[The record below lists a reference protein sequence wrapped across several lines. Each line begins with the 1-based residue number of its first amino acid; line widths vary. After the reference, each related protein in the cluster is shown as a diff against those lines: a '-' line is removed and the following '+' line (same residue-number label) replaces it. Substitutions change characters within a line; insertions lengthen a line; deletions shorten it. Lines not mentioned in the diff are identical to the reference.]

1 MRTSML
7 FMPYWSRAVVA
18 VESEACC
25 AAYGV
30 PLREPL
36 KPTAP
41 EEDQHKVRPSE
52 SVMVICVLLN
62 DAAMCATPCGTMR
75 FSRFFLNSFLRFAA
89 APPAT
94 GFPGACVASC
104 AAFGSLATFCS
115 VSLDAEILQ
124 TCADCLALL
133 ALGLLLGC
141 DGATTRTFT
150 RAGVGVRALPANRKI
165 APVADA
171 AVRLN
176 FDQPAN
182 VHLDLLAE
190 IAFDAAFFFNFLA
203 KTVHFVFGQVANFLG
218 GIDVRLFRELLSAHL
233 SDSIDR
239 SQSDPKALLRR
250 KIYTCDTSHADFSCL
265 SKTLKSKTFLKRE
278 NYPCRCLCFGLE
290 QITRTTPRR

>member
-7 FMPYWSRAVVA
+7 FIPYWSRAVVA

-30 PLREPL
+30 PLREPWT
-36 KPTAP
+36 PTAP
-41 EEDQHKVRPSE
+41 EEDQPRVRPSE
-52 SVMVICVLLN
+52 SGIVICLLLK

-75 FSRFFLNSFLRFAA
+75 FSRFFLNSFLRLAA
-89 APPAT
+89 APPAA

-104 AAFGSLATFCS
+104 AAFCSLATFCS
-115 VSLDAEILQ
+115 VSLDTKTLQ
-124 TCADCLALL
+124 PWADCLALL

-141 DGATTRTFT
+141 DCATARTFT

-203 KTVHFVFGQVANFLG
+203 QTVHFVFGQVANFLV
-218 GIDVRLFRELLSAHL
+218 GIDVCFFRELLRAHL

-239 SQSDPKALLRR
+239 SQSDPKALLWR
-250 KIYTCDTSHADFSCL
+250 KIYTCDTNHADFPWL
-265 SKTLKSKTFLKRE
+265 SKTLNQKLFL
-278 NYPCRCLCFGLE
+278 NE
-290 QITRTTPRR
+290 QTI